1 MGLDQEQVQ
10 DFMDMKK
17 KKDPLAFHICLFLHM
32 GGFSVMGWSDK
43 VYLNHQKHSQA
54 PINKGPQ
61 YSRIPTQPPTLKRQN
76 RGWGFKKYIFKV
88 LSSRRKSK
96 KGVY

>member
-17 KKDPLAFHICLFLHM
+17 KKDPFAFHICLFLHM

-43 VYLNHQKHSQA
+43 VYPNHQKHSQA

-76 RGWGFKKYIFKV
+76 HTET
-88 LSSRRKSK
+88 
-96 KGVY
+96 